1 MSDPIILDPRRAEYW
16 SRLLT
21 SIPSVSGS
29 ADEASFADRLVPA
42 LAESPA
48 FRSDRFSAWTIPV
61 PGGREGLACVVALV
75 RGRGR
80 ATVLLTGHF
89 DTVPIDDYGD
99 LQALALDPDSLK
111 RGLLERLRRSAS
123 TAAEKRALA
132 DLEGTDYLPGRGLL
146 DMKAGLGAG
155 LAVMEAFATAASA
168 PGAAQAS
175 AAETSAGDSS
185 AARSEAL
192 GNLLFVAVPDEEV
205 NSVGARAA
213 APGLAEIA
221 RAKGL
226 DIVAAINLDATA
238 DDGDGRI
245 GRSVALGT
253 IGKILPSALVVGQAT
268 HAGYSFNGIGAC
280 AVAGGIAAEVEWS
293 PELTDR
299 TGGETGA
306 GPTLLGMK
314 DSKTVY
320 NVTTPARVWLYWNV
334 STHRR
339 SPADVLA
346 ALTGLV
352 GRALAPLMDRLAG
365 HRRAAGHAG
374 DVPGFEVMTFD
385 RLRAAVVGRDASAR
399 RALDGYAAEVAR
411 AGHSL
416 PEQCRLITERLWD
429 LSGRGH
435 PAVILGFASVPY
447 LPTSLGR
454 DPNGAILEAAVHGAA
469 EAIARRGGGG
479 IVTPR
484 FFLGISDMSFFG
496 QADEADVAAIAANTP
511 AWGRGL
517 HWTKG
522 HAFGGVPIVNAG
534 PWGRDYHTVL
544 ERLHVPYAFT
554 TLPELVADIALRVL
568 GEHAACGA

>member
-1 MSDPIILDPRRAEYW
+1 VTRQIVPDPKRAEYW

-29 ADEASFADRLVPA
+29 ADEAAFADRLVAA
-42 LAESPA
+42 LEQAPA
-48 FRSDRFSAWTIPV
+48 FRSERFSVWTIPV
-61 PGGREGLACVVALV
+61 PGGRDGLACVAALV

-99 LQALALDPDSLK
+99 LQALALDPDPLK

-132 DLEGTDYLPGRGLL
+132 DLEGPDYLPGRGLL

-155 LAVMEAFATAASA
+155 LAVMEAF
-168 PGAAQAS
+168 S
-175 AAETSAGDSS
+175 AAEGAV
-185 AARSEAL
+185 

-205 NSVGARAA
+205 NSVGARTA
-213 APGLAEIA
+213 APGLAELA
-221 RAKGL
+221 RSKGL

-238 DDGDGRI
+238 DNGDGRT

-253 IGKILPSALVVGQAT
+253 IGKILPSALVVGQPT

-280 AVAGGIAAEVEWS
+280 AVAGAIAAEVEWS

-346 ALTGLV
+346 AVTSLAA
-352 GRALAPLMDRLAG
+352 RALAPLMDRLAG

-374 DVPGFEVMTFD
+374 EVPGFEVMTFE
-385 RLRAAVVGRDASAR
+385 RLRAAVVGGDAGAR
-399 RALDGYAAEVAR
+399 RALDDYAAEVAR
-411 AGHSL
+411 EGHML

-429 LSGRGH
+429 LSGRSH

-447 LPTSLGR
+447 LPTSLGGG
-454 DPNGAILEAAVHGAA
+454 PNGAILEAAVRGAA
-469 EAIARRGGGG
+469 EAIAGRCGGG
-479 IVTPR
+479 IATPR

-511 AWGRGL
+511 AWGHGLRWTRGQ
-517 HWTKG
+517 
-522 HAFGGVPIVNAG
+522 AFGGIPIVNAG
-534 PWGRDYHTVL
+534 PWGRDYHTAL
-544 ERLHVPYAFT
+544 ERLHVPYGFT
-554 TLPELVADIALRVL
+554 TLPELVADIAMRVL
-568 GEHAACGA
+568 AKQA